1 MAAPTLQ
8 VLTASQLRTGDVLY
22 WKAGGWTENL
32 AEADTFADE
41 AMAEAALAQAQSFI
55 VSNQVISPYLFDVRQ
70 DKAGLRPV
78 KEREIIR
85 SLGPS
90 VRPDTG
96 KQFSHV

>member
-1 MAAPTLQ
+1 MAASTLQ

-22 WKAGGWTENL
+22 WKAGEWTESL
-32 AEADTFADE
+32 AEAEVFADQ
-41 AMAEAALAQAQSFI
+41 AMAEAALARAQFFV

-70 DKAGLRPV
+70 DKTGLHPV